1 MDSIT
6 RREAVKKQYAL
17 VPVILLAFACGRA
30 PHAPA
35 EGTKI
40 AVVEFSVA
48 PNATIEDY
56 RGDVASLGMPIAEAI
71 AEEIRDAPGSTS
83 EFTSAAWSA
92 NTPISPR
99 AALDAQAIGKT
110 VPPEGDLIVRG
121 EITHVYGGNLAVRL
135 TVLVCTFC
143 GWWKGYAVV
152 GVQGQVVRR
161 DGTVVGVFSD
171 EKVADA
177 GGEASSVAA
186 AAKRAGAGVGE
197 MVREGEY
204 HGGHPGNDGYLAPVK
219 VAEPSAERPPAE
231 RLRALDSLRAQ
242 GLISDA
248 EYAEKR
254 KQILQDF

>member
-6 RREAVKKQYAL
+6 RTEAVKKQYAL
-17 VPVILLAFACGRA
+17 VPVVLLALACGRS
-30 PHAPA
+30 PHAA
-35 EGTKI
+35 AQGSKI

-48 PNATIEDY
+48 PNARIEAY
-56 RGDVASLGMPIAEAI
+56 RGDVASLGMPVAESI
-71 AEEIRDAPGSTS
+71 AEEISDHDA
-83 EFTSAAWSA
+83 F
-92 NTPISPR
+92 
-99 AALDAQAIGKT
+99 DAQAIVKT

-135 TVLVCTFC
+135 TALVCTFC

-186 AAKRAGAGVGE
+186 AAKRAGAEVGE

-204 HGGHPGNDGYLAPVK
+204 RGGHPGNDGYLASVK
-219 VAEPSAERPPAE
+219 VAEPSAAGAKPSPASSPAE

-242 GLISDA
+242 GLISDT

-254 KQILQDF
+254 KQILREF